1 MYRKIAHYLLIL
13 FFITGTTQSSAISCY
28 MVGEELTV
36 DVQMSSS
43 NSDCHDNISENDN
56 NQSNCQICKICSSST
71 VSIVEIIKLSHIKN
85 LKINNYIVPNYH
97 PIFREIPTPPPNYS
111 PF

>member
-71 VSIVEIIKLSHIKN
+71 VSIVEII
-85 LKINNYIVPNYH
+85 NNYIVPNYH